1 MRLSDNVIMEDLATR
16 EPFISAQPTCPIH
29 AAIRY
34 IENNLDKSLTLAEI
48 ASHVFLSRAYLST
61 RFKQITGENIAK
73 FIYEKRMQKAKHLLL
88 STQDQV
94 QSIAFRCGYSSP
106 AYFSASF
113 RRYYQKSPREL
124 RREAEKE

>member
-1 MRLSDNVIMEDLATR
+1 MRPSDTVIMEDLATR
-16 EPFISAQPTCPIH
+16 EPITSAQSTCPIH
-29 AAIRY
+29 AAIQY
-34 IENNLDKSLTLAEI
+34 ILKNLDKPLTLAEI
-48 ASHVFLSRAYLST
+48 ASQVFLSPAYLST
-61 RFKQITGENIAK
+61 RFKQVTGKNIAK

-94 QSIAFRCGYSSP
+94 QSIALRCGYPSP

-124 RREAEKE
+124 RREAEEQ

>member
-1 MRLSDNVIMEDLATR
+1 MLRSDLIGMEDMTARRSSL
-16 EPFISAQPTCPIH
+16 SAQSTCPIH
-29 AAIRY
+29 TAVQY
-34 IENNLDKSLTLAEI
+34 ILKNLDKPLTLAEI
-48 ASHVFLSRAYLST
+48 ASQVFLSPAYLST
-61 RFKQITGENIAK
+61 RFKQVTGENIAK

-94 QSIAFRCGYSSP
+94 QSIALRCGYPSP

>member
-1 MRLSDNVIMEDLATR
+1 MCPSDNVIMEDLATR
-16 EPFISAQPTCPIH
+16 KPFISAQLACSIH

-48 ASHVFLSRAYLST
+48 ASHVYLSRTYLST
-61 RFKQITGENIAK
+61 SFKQITGQNITK

-94 QSIAFRCGYSSP
+94 QSIALRCGYSSP

>member
-1 MRLSDNVIMEDLATR
+1 MRPSDTVIMEDLATR
-16 EPFISAQPTCPIH
+16 EPITSAQSTCPIH
-29 AAIRY
+29 TAIRY
-34 IENNLDKSLTLAEI
+34 IENNLDKPLSLAEI
-48 ASHVFLSRAYLST
+48 ASHAFLSPAYLST
-61 RFKQITGENIAK
+61 RFKQVTGENIAK

-94 QSIAFRCGYSSP
+94 QSIALRCGYPSP